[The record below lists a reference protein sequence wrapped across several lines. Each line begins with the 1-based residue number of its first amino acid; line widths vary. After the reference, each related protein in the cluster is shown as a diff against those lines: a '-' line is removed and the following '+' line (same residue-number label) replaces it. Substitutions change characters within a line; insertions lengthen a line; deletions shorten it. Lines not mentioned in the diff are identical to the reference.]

1 MVHGEEDAEDVEH
14 VVAEGTLYQRAG
26 GLVQVA
32 FGVGCQGAREERWTQ
47 VDRYAREPIEARG

>member
-1 MVHGEEDAEDVEH
+1 MVHGEEDAEDVDEDPEDVEH

-32 FGVGCQGAREERWTQ
+32 FGVGR
-47 VDRYAREPIEARG
+47 